1 MQHMHEHGVIHRD
14 VKPENVLLT
23 NDGHLKLIDYGTA
36 KARPRRAVVV
46 LRRCCCATFT
56 LPSYFYFT

>member
-1 MQHMHEHGVIHRD
+1 MVEALQHMHEHGVVHRD

-36 KARPRRAVVV
+36 KARLPP
-46 LRRCCCATFT
+46 RCCCAAPLLLCYFSFT
-56 LPSYFYFT
+56 